1 MEDEIYFRRAA
12 EKLLEL
18 LTKSQRKPVH
28 QNARCLSMGEFGVM
42 YCLNEKQKPISAG
55 ELGKVMGI
63 GSGGVANLLNSL
75 EKKGYACRVMNP
87 SYRRG
92 IMVSLSDTGRQLVR
106 EKQLEA
112 VKTTTGLLS
121 RLGREDTENLI
132 RIYQRMLNIAEDY
145 LRNQCKETK

>member
-1 MEDEIYFRRAA
+1 
-12 EKLLEL
+12 
-18 LTKSQRKPVH
+18 
-28 QNARCLSMGEFGVM
+28 MGEFGVM

-75 EKKGYACRVMNP
+75 EKKGYVCRVMNP
-87 SYRRG
+87 SDRRG